1 MDGERMSGGNAS
13 GEVLRLGRTVRKA
26 WTDATPSVQA
36 LLGAV
41 RAAGVDAPEPLGRD
55 EDGRQVVGFV
65 PGLLAEQRALGS
77 EGYARVG
84 RLIRSIHDACAGWP
98 PPDGARWDVLI
109 PAPDEE
115 LICHNDLAPWN
126 LVVGD
131 RWVFID
137 WDGAG
142 PSSRLWDLA
151 YAAQAFALND
161 TAGSP
166 HRSGAH
172 LRALVDGYA
181 PDAQLRAALP
191 AAVGERAA
199 AMRDLLR
206 DAHAEGREPWATM
219 HVEGHG
225 AHWAAVADHVLRH
238 RADWA
243 AALG

>member
-1 MDGERMSGGNAS
+1 MDGERLGGGNAS
-13 GEVLRLGRTVRKA
+13 GEVVRLGRTVRKP

-36 LLGAV
+36 LLRAV
-41 RAAGVDAPEPLGRD
+41 RTAGVDAPEPLGRD

-65 PGLLAEQRALGS
+65 PGLLAERRALGA

-84 RLIRSIHDACAGWP
+84 RLIRSIHDACAEWSP
-98 PPDGARWDVLI
+98 PAQARWHVLI
-109 PAPDEE
+109 PAADEE

-126 LVVGD
+126 LVTGE

-161 TAGSP
+161 TGASP

-172 LRALVDGYA
+172 LRALVDGYG
-181 PDAQLRAALP
+181 PDARLRAALP
-191 AAVGERAA
+191 HAVGERAA

-219 HVEGHG
+219 HLEGHG
-225 AHWAAVADHVLRH
+225 AHWAGVADHVLRH

-243 AALG
+243 AALA